1 MGATGQ
7 PMNRRFFFFLDLLA
21 FFAILF
27 VAVAVRR
34 LEIDWLIYVNNCK
47 VFIFV
52 FAFCTFALWLF
63 SFYDIK
69 ALRKQFI
76 SYKSLILAFLLST
89 FLSVC
94 FFYFLS
100 GRLPLLTPKAIL
112 MAVLLL
118 YFVYIYWGRKSYF
131 QLDFS
136 KINLLLF
143 GHSQT
148 LDAIAAEASVSKG
161 LAIRAQEP
169 EPQEDKNYSLRNLDF
184 VVVGSKLFSE
194 KPEAWD
200 IISNKFIAKGICVD
214 TDFNVFEQLF
224 RRASHESINDG
235 MWLLRG
241 IGNRR
246 ESATYN
252 TLKRI
257 VDLGLALCMLPFL
270 APLGGVI
277 WLAIKFID
285 NESPVFTQKRVGYM
299 GKIITIYKFR
309 TIKQQNQES
318 DREEITRT
326 GAWLRRFRLDEIPQI
341 INVLKGDL
349 SLVGPR
355 PLWVGEWNILNEQI
369 QNHTIRT
376 IVKPGITGWAQ
387 LNFKAPPNYKISSEK
402 AGRSQNR
409 PFESAF
415 TRFSYDVWYIK
426 NRSIWLD
433 LEIMIKTGLRMFIKD
448 SHVAS

>member
-1 MGATGQ
+1 MK
-7 PMNRRFFFFLDLLA
+7 RRFFLLLDFLA
-21 FFAILF
+21 FFTILF
-27 VAVAVRR
+27 IAIAIRK
-34 LEIDWLIYVNNCK
+34 LHIDWITYINNCK
-47 VFIFV
+47 VFVFV

-63 SFYDIK
+63 SFYDFK
-69 ALRKQFI
+69 ALRKQFL

-112 MAVLLL
+112 MAVLLM
-118 YFVYIYWGRKSYF
+118 YFIYIYWVRKTYF
-131 QLDFS
+131 QMDFS
-136 KINLLLF
+136 KVNLLLF
-143 GHSQT
+143 GQSQT
-148 LDAIAAEASVSKG
+148 LDDIAAEAASSKG
-161 LAIRAQEP
+161 FSIRAKEQEP
-169 EPQEDKNYSLRNLDF
+169 SADKNYSLRNLDF
-184 VVVGSKLFSE
+184 VVVGSKLFSD
-194 KPEAWD
+194 KPEAWN
-200 IISNKFIAKGICVD
+200 IISEKFISKGACVD
-214 TDFNVFEQLF
+214 TDFNIFEQIF
-224 RRASHESINDG
+224 RRVSRESINDG

-246 ESATYN
+246 ESTTYN
-252 TLKRI
+252 MLKRFL
-257 VDLGLALCMLPFL
+257 DLALTVIMLPFL
-270 APLGGVI
+270 VPIGAVI
-277 WLAIKFID
+277 WLAIKCLDQEKPI
-285 NESPVFTQKRVGYM
+285 FTQKRVGYM

-318 DREEITRT
+318 DKEEITRT

-355 PLWVGEWNILNEQI
+355 PLWVGEWNILNEQVP
-369 QNHTIRT
+369 NHTIRT

-402 AGRSQNR
+402 AGRSQNI

-433 LEIMIKTGLRMFIKD
+433 LEIMVKTGLRMFIKD